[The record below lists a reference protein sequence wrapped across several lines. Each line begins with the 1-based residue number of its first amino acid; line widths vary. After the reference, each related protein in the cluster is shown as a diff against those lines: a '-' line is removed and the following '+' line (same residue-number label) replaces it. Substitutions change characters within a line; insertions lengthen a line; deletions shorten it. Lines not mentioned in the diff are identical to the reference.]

1 MLSLFVC
8 SLSNIFPRFSRWI
21 PPGILHL
28 CYVIVSRDN
37 DNDGGA
43 NYSVEEEDDDITLR
57 LSLVSADSRSHLCV
71 FVPLEILW
79 DYHEEDDEKI

>member
-43 NYSVEEEDDDITLR
+43 NYSVEEEDDDMATTEVQTNYVHSQNFSFVATIT
-57 LSLVSADSRSHLCV
+57 
-71 FVPLEILW
+71 IL
-79 DYHEEDDEKI
+79 K